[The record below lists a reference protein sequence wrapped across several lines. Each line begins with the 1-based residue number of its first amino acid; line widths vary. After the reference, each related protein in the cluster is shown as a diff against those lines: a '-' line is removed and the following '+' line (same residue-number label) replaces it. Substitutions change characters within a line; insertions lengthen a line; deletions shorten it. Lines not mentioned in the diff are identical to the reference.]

1 MTTRISAPSL
11 GVVTPYLVLGSLV
24 FFPGAQGVTRSTT
37 PEPVL
42 YVRAAP
48 IYTTAGFD
56 PLGADFKIE
65 LGRPDLIPN
74 VIVSPAPSYPD
85 SYEPF
90 IISEGWREE
99 ASLKGPFLVEEDAPP
114 IVEFDDYDRA
124 TIGLYE

>member
-1 MTTRISAPSL
+1 MTTRILTTSL
-11 GVVTPYLVLGSLV
+11 GALAPYLAVGSLV
-24 FFPGAQGVTRSTT
+24 LSPGVQGVTHSTT

-48 IYTTAGFD
+48 IYRPAD
-56 PLGADFKIE
+56 IDQVEADFKVE

-74 VIVSPAPSYPD
+74 VIVSLVASYPD

-99 ASLKGPFLVEEDAPP
+99 ASLEGPFLVEEEASPV
-114 IVEFDDYDRA
+114 VEFDDYDRA
-124 TIGLYE
+124 TIALYE